1 MKNLINKIFEITI
14 QLLFKLIGVGW
25 GGLRTVGSEVQ
36 YVKSIIK
43 EGTVFIDCGGNI
55 GNYSHEI
62 IKNFNDPEI
71 HIFEPSSR
79 NVDILLK
86 RFSNNKI
93 KINDVGLSNKTSTS
107 ILFSNES
114 GSGLAS
120 LTKRKLDHLDID
132 FNFEEEIRLIQ
143 FKDYWNEEIN
153 SEFID
158 LFKIDVE
165 GHEVDVLKG
174 IGEKISNI
182 KLIQFEFGG
191 CNIDTR
197 TFFQDFWYF
206 FNENNFKIFR
216 ISPFGLIELSKYKE
230 IYESFSTTNFLCLNK
245 EFYN

>member
-1 MKNLINKIFEITI
+1 MNNIIEKII
-14 QLLFKLIGVGW
+14 QILFRLIGVGW
-25 GGLRTVGSEVQ
+25 GFGTVSSEVKC
-36 YVKSIIK
+36 VKSIIK
-43 EGTVFIDCGGNI
+43 NGSVFIDCGGNI
-55 GNYSHEI
+55 GNYSNEI
-62 IKNFNDPEI
+62 IKSFNDPEI
-71 HIFEPSSR
+71 HIFEPSSK
-79 NVDILLK
+79 NVTILQK
-86 RFSNNKI
+86 RFSNNNKI
-93 KINDVGLSNKTSTS
+93 KINGVGLSNKTSES

-120 LTKRKLDHLDID
+120 LTKRKLDHLEID
-132 FNFEEEIRLIQ
+132 FNIEEEIRLIQ

-165 GHEVDVLKG
+165 GHELDVLKG

-206 FNENNFKIFR
+206 FNKNNFKIFR

-230 IYESFSTTNFLCLNK
+230 IYESFTTTNFLCLNK
-245 EFYN
+245 DF

>member
-1 MKNLINKIFEITI
+1 M
-14 QLLFKLIGVGW
+14 
-25 GGLRTVGSEVQ
+25 
-36 YVKSIIK
+36 
-43 EGTVFIDCGGNI
+43 FIA
-55 GNYSHEI
+55 
-62 IKNFNDPEI
+62 
-71 HIFEPSSR
+71 
-79 NVDILLK
+79 
-86 RFSNNKI
+86 
-93 KINDVGLSNKTSTS
+93 S

-120 LTKRKLDHLDID
+120 LTKRKLDHLEID
-132 FNFEEEIRLIQ
+132 FNIEEEIRLIQ

-165 GHEVDVLKG
+165 GHELDVLKG

-206 FNENNFKIFR
+206 FNKNNFKIFR

-230 IYESFSTTNFLCLNK
+230 IYESFTTTNFLCLNK